1 MEINE
6 VAAGALTAA
15 VVSGTEHS
23 EGRSAD
29 GRIPKM
35 FVMSRRSRPS
45 RRTSLLFERVKKFLV
60 SQAKLTLQASYKVK
74 FIIKKPSRLPNKNG
88 YLNEQN

>member
-6 VAAGALTAA
+6 LAAGALTAA

-35 FVMSRRSRPS
+35 FGPDDPRRFSSASKNVLCPRP
-45 RRTSLLFERVKKFLV
+45 
-60 SQAKLTLQASYKVK
+60 
-74 FIIKKPSRLPNKNG
+74 N
-88 YLNEQN
+88 